1 MNNEDT
7 CCIQFWIFSLANMI
21 VYGKLARRYVM
32 QERKYKT
39 HQKYFNEDKET
50 NEIIITNSS
59 SLVNYNIEIPGKV
72 IGTKY

>member
-1 MNNEDT
+1 
-7 CCIQFWIFSLANMI
+7 MI

-72 IGTKY
+72 IGTKH